1 MEDRGG
7 VEETSDW
14 TGIALDTEHALFL
27 LPLYLSRALYASI
40 CRIVDCNTVGISDQ

>member
-27 LPLYLSRALYASI
+27 LPLYVPFSSSLYLYLLDS
-40 CRIVDCNTVGISDQ
+40 

>member
-27 LPLYLSRALYASI
+27 LPLYLELSMPLF
-40 CRIVDCNTVGISDQ
+40 VG